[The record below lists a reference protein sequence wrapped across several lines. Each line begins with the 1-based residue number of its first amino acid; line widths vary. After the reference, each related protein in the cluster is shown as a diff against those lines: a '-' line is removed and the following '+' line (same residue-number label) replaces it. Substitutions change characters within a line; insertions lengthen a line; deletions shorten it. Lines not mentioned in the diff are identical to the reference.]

1 MAKPGQRSDR
11 SAARIR
17 SESGEAVD
25 SVLFMIDLEGE
36 HRAQNGVRQ
45 MIVAGI
51 AGEIGVKMLDS
62 MIHMLFGGN
71 LFVVAIQLCF
81 AVLLRAVFRNL
92 RSGKDGVGRQ
102 KVKGIGRG
110 RLLAAALVGFGW
122 QVGLNA
128 QNHGHGD
135 SSFS

>member
-1 MAKPGQRSDR
+1 MAKPGHRSDK

-17 SESGEAVD
+17 SESGETVG
-25 SVLFMIDLEGE
+25 SVLLMINLEGK
-36 HRAQNGVRQ
+36 HRAQNGVCQ

-71 LFVVAIQLCF
+71 LFVVAVQLCF
-81 AVLLRAVFRNL
+81 AVLFRAVFCNL
-92 RSGKDGVGRQ
+92 CSGKDGVGWQ
-102 KVKGIGRG
+102 KVKGIRRSG
-110 RLLAAALVGFGW
+110 LFAAAFVGFSW
-122 QVGLNA
+122 HVGLNA
-128 QNHGHGD
+128 QDHRHGD